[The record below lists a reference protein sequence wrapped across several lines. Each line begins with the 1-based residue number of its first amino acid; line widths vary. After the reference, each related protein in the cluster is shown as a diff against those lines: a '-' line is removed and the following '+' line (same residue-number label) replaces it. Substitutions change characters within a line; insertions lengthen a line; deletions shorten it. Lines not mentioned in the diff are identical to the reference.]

1 VAAFL
6 DDTRRSLTPILDARL
21 ARILDGVKLE
31 HEGQRIELSTELGPS
46 ELKTLGDA
54 LELADDAAR

>member
-1 VAAFL
+1 
-6 DDTRRSLTPILDARL
+6 
-21 ARILDGVKLE
+21 VKLE

-54 LELADDAAR
+54 LELPDDAAR